1 MRFEFNYIFS
11 WALIFPTIILSSIIL
26 FKFFKTNENKY
37 ILKLFLVYFIGFNF
51 GSIFAIQQSL
61 LFSVLF
67 SIFYFL
73 FYKEKILTKYIKII
87 FLTLSLLLV
96 SSAWII
102 YPYFYEIFNSSEN
115 FLITADY
122 KRYDLFEIDLSL
134 FKLLFNSV
142 FGTLINTSEIN
153 IADRNIIPNFSWINT
168 FSVFFNLILIHFIF
182 FEKSKNFWIYFSKY
196 IILVYLIHIF
206 LSEVSPIYYSLNL
219 FIFET
224 MTWSKV
230 NIEIYIFQL
239 ILLSFFL
246 SGNYRLFKNK
256 FIKGYFWVLFFY
268 LIFLILF
275 SIDIILN
282 LNFTK
287 YFFKNLIILFS
298 YLNFYIFENELTI
311 NIFVDD
317 FYERLNFLINYEFI
331 LIQVSSLVLLI
342 IVYFNFTFNKKYYF
356 NLFFLITILFN
367 NYISASYFTHWKKIT
382 LISGVKLKKKK

>member
-1 MRFEFNYIFS
+1 MNTDKILLYNIIFIIINIYSAISLYYLIIFINPKLNKINVSIIASLIFISILRFEFNYIFS

-115 FLITADY
+115 FLRTADY

-168 FSVFFNLILIHFIF
+168 FSVFFNLILIHL
-182 FEKSKNFWIYFSKY
+182 YFLK
-196 IILVYLIHIF
+196 
-206 LSEVSPIYYSLNL
+206 
-219 FIFET
+219 
-224 MTWSKV
+224 KV
-230 NIEIYIFQL
+230 KTFGSIFQ
-239 ILLSFFL
+239 
-246 SGNYRLFKNK
+246 N
-256 FIKGYFWVLFFY
+256 
-268 LIFLILF
+268 ILF
-275 SIDIILN
+275 
-282 LNFTK
+282 
-287 YFFKNLIILFS
+287 
-298 YLNFYIFENELTI
+298 
-311 NIFVDD
+311 
-317 FYERLNFLINYEFI
+317 
-331 LIQVSSLVLLI
+331 
-342 IVYFNFTFNKKYYF
+342 
-356 NLFFLITILFN
+356 
-367 NYISASYFTHWKKIT
+367 
-382 LISGVKLKKKK
+382 

>member
-1 MRFEFNYIFS
+1 MR
-11 WALIFPTIILSSIIL
+11 
-26 FKFFKTNENKY
+26 
-37 ILKLFLVYFIGFNF
+37 
-51 GSIFAIQQSL
+51 
-61 LFSVLF
+61 
-67 SIFYFL
+67 
-73 FYKEKILTKYIKII
+73 
-87 FLTLSLLLV
+87 
-96 SSAWII
+96 
-102 YPYFYEIFNSSEN
+102 
-115 FLITADY
+115 TADY

-317 FYERLNFLINYEFI
+317 FYED
-331 LIQVSSLVLLI
+331 
-342 IVYFNFTFNKKYYF
+342 
-356 NLFFLITILFN
+356 
-367 NYISASYFTHWKKIT
+367 
-382 LISGVKLKKKK
+382 

>member
-1 MRFEFNYIFS
+1 M
-11 WALIFPTIILSSIIL
+11 
-26 FKFFKTNENKY
+26 
-37 ILKLFLVYFIGFNF
+37 
-51 GSIFAIQQSL
+51 
-61 LFSVLF
+61 
-67 SIFYFL
+67 
-73 FYKEKILTKYIKII
+73 
-87 FLTLSLLLV
+87 LV

-115 FLITADY
+115 FLRTADY

-287 YFFKNLIILFS
+287 YFFKI
-298 YLNFYIFENELTI
+298 
-311 NIFVDD
+311 
-317 FYERLNFLINYEFI
+317 
-331 LIQVSSLVLLI
+331 
-342 IVYFNFTFNKKYYF
+342 
-356 NLFFLITILFN
+356 
-367 NYISASYFTHWKKIT
+367 
-382 LISGVKLKKKK
+382 